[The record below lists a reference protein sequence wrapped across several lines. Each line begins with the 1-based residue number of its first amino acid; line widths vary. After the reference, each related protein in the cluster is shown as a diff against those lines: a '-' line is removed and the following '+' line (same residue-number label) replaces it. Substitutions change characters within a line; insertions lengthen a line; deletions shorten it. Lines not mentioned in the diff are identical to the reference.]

1 MNVQRRKKGVE
12 VETETSSWSKAFS
25 AGSNWDDKDEFLDVI
40 YWLRQVLAIIL
51 GIIWAI
57 IPLKGVVGLVLFAL
71 INAGVLF
78 IYFTNFQKID
88 DEEYGGPMELT
99 KEGFFTSF
107 SLFLVIWIIGFTA
120 LHQT

>member
-1 MNVQRRKKGVE
+1 M
-12 VETETSSWSKAFS
+12 SSLQFVAGIPDCDFDFS
-25 AGSNWDDKDEFLDVI
+25 FTFCFI
-40 YWLRQVLAIIL
+40 RFAI
-51 GIIWAI
+51 
-57 IPLKGVVGLVLFAL
+57 

-107 SLFLVIWIIGFTA
+107 SLFLVCSVI
-120 LHQT
+120 

>member
-1 MNVQRRKKGVE
+1 MNVQKRKKGVE
-12 VETETSSWSKAFS
+12 VEKEVSVWNRAFS
-25 AGSNWDDKDEFLDVI
+25 PGSNWEDKDEFLDVI

-51 GIIWAI
+51 GITWAI

-78 IYFTNFQKID
+78 VYFTNFQKID
-88 DEEYGGPMELT
+88 DEDYGGPMELT

-107 SLFLVIWIIGFTA
+107 SLFLVTWIIGFTA